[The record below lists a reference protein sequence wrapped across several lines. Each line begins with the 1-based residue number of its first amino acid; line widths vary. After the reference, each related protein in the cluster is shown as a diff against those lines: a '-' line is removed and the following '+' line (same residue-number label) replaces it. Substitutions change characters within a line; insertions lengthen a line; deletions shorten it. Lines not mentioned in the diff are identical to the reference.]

1 MQIRYIPP
9 SESEAEV
16 EVKEDGEVVIKPR
29 FAAANGSA
37 NFGSLIITGRSGRER
52 RFVLQVSGKLG
63 RVNACE
69 AKSVEPDFDKK
80 DGVEA
85 GHGKP

>member
-1 MQIRYIPP
+1 MIIRYIPP

-16 EVKEDGEVVIKPR
+16 ETKEDGEVVIKPR

-37 NFGSLIITGRSGRER
+37 NFGSLIITGSTGRER
-52 RFVLQVSGKLG
+52 RFVLQVSGKMG

-80 DGVEA
+80 DSEA
-85 GHGKP
+85 SRGKS